1 MASNDTHQIDEI
13 TGRSTTG
20 HDWDGLKE
28 LNNPLPKWW
37 LYLFYACI
45 VWAIGYWVLYPA
57 WPGISGYTAG
67 LLGHSNRL
75 EALSDVASAAAI
87 RDAGAK
93 DIVTL
98 PFDKIEANPALLQFA
113 LANGKAAFANNCAP
127 CHGAG
132 ALGSPG
138 YPNLQA
144 GDWLW
149 GGKVDDIYQTIR
161 VGVRSTSPDTR
172 GVPMPAFGKDGILK
186 KDEINNVADFVL
198 TLSDP
203 AYKAAGIAHGKQI
216 FADNCASCHGEAGT
230 GNQEMGAKNL
240 TTKVH
245 LYAWSKE
252 NVVAQ
257 ITNPKLG
264 VMPTWEGKLDPIT
277 LKSLAIYVHDLGGGQ

>member
-1 MASNDTHQIDEI
+1 MAHREIDQHSGVE
-13 TGRSTTG
+13 TTG

-57 WPGISGYTAG
+57 WPGISGYTGG

-75 EALSDVASAAAI
+75 EALSDVASATAN
-87 RDAGAK
+87 RNAGAK
-93 DIVTL
+93 DIETL

-186 KDEINNVADFVL
+186 KDEINDVADFVM

-203 AYKAAGIAHGKQI
+203 AYKAAGVAHGKQI

-252 NVVAQ
+252 TVVAQ

>member
-1 MASNDTHQIDEI
+1 MSFGYWNFA
-13 TGRSTTG
+13 
-20 HDWDGLKE
+20 KE

>member
-1 MASNDTHQIDEI
+1 MANREIDHHSGVE
-13 TGRSTTG
+13 TTG

-57 WPGISGYTAG
+57 WPGISGYTTG
-67 LLGHSNRL
+67 VLGHSNRL
-75 EALSDVASAAAI
+75 EALSDVATAAAI

-161 VGVRSTSPDTR
+161 VGVRGTSPDTR

-186 KDEINNVADFVL
+186 KDEINDVADFVL

>member
-1 MASNDTHQIDEI
+1 MAHREIDQHSGVE
-13 TGRSTTG
+13 TTG